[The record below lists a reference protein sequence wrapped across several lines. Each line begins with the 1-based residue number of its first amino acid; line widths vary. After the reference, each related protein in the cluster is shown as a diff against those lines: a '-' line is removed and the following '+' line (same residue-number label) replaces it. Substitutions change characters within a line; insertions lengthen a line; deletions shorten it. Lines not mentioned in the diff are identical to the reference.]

1 METIGIIAA
10 MSQES
15 NALLRLIRQSER
27 SDLGPYRCY
36 RFRVSGWE
44 CWLLTSGMGIRRAA
58 RATRALIDATSP
70 QLLVSVGIA
79 GAANADLEVGDVVA
93 SRNNCLFEDGIAGP
107 FQPLGRLSEAAWQAA
122 EKALQSGG
130 AGLYPGTAV
139 TTHGA
144 QSVQQMPE
152 QVENPIL
159 EMETAGIL
167 SAAAEKSLPVLS
179 LRAIS
184 DGPRAPIPFNL
195 EQMMDEQDNLRTGV
209 IIQTIL
215 GHPRM
220 LPQLVRMGRN
230 SRLAADN
237 AALALLAALSQ
248 PGPVIIP
255 LKQLNKTLR
264 SLP

>member
-1 METIGIIAA
+1 
-10 MSQES
+10 
-15 NALLRLIRQSER
+15 
-27 SDLGPYRCY
+27 
-36 RFRVSGWE
+36 
-44 CWLLTSGMGIRRAA
+44 MGIRRAA
-58 RATRALIDATSP
+58 QATRALIEAASP

-79 GAANADLEVGDVVA
+79 GAVNADLEIGDVVA
-93 SRNNCLFEDGIAGP
+93 SRINCLFEDGIAGP
-107 FQPLGRLSEAAWQAA
+107 FKPLARLSEAAWQVA

-144 QSVQQMPE
+144 QPVQHLLEHM
-152 QVENPIL
+152 ENPVL
-159 EMETAGIL
+159 EMETAGIM
-167 SAAAEKSLPVLS
+167 SAAAEKSIPVLS

-195 EQMMDEQDNLRTGV
+195 EQMMDEQENLRTGA

-215 GHPRM
+215 SHPRM

-237 AALALLAALSQ
+237 AALALLAVLSQ
-248 PGPVIIP
+248 SGPIINP
-255 LKQLNKTLR
+255 
-264 SLP
+264 